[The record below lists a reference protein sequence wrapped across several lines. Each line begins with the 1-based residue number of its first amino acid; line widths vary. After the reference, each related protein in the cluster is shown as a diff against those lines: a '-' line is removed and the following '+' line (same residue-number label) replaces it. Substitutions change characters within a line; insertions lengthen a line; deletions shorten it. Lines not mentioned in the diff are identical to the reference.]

1 METKHVIIF
10 RKSLKILL
18 VFLLL
23 AGLAVVFGLI
33 GSPELSARAFGVTF
47 SSPFAEKFGMDPK
60 DVYLAILDDFKV
72 KKIRLPVYWD
82 RIEMKEGELDFSEL
96 DWQISEAQKR
106 DVKIILTI
114 GRKLPRWPECHQ
126 PNWVLEKKDQDFEK
140 EKLLKFLE
148 VAVERYRNNPALFA
162 WQIENE
168 PFLPFGDACPL
179 FGKEFLD
186 KEIASVKKIDANHPV
201 IITDSGE
208 LSIWVRAAKRA
219 DIFGSTMYRQIWNE
233 NLGFFTYPIPPQ
245 FFRVKLTLTKLIAGN
260 KPVIISEL
268 QAEPWGPHQ
277 LYEENLFPLDSQL
290 DKFNAEK
297 FREYISYAE
306 KSGFDEFY
314 LWGVEWWYWLK
325 TEKNHPEIWNEAK
338 KLF

>member
-1 METKHVIIF
+1 METRHRKIF
-10 RKSLKILL
+10 REGIRILL

-23 AGLAVVFGLI
+23 TGLVVVFGLI
-33 GSPELSARAFGVTF
+33 GSPVLKARVFGVTY
-47 SSPFAEKFGMDPK
+47 SSPFAEKFRMDSK
-60 DVYLAILDDFKV
+60 EVYLAILDDLGAR
-72 KKIRLPVYWD
+72 KIRLPVYWD
-82 RIEMKEGELDFSEL
+82 RIEMRAGEFDFSEL
-96 DWQISEAQKR
+96 DWQVFEAQKR
-106 DVKIILTI
+106 NAEIILTV

-126 PNWVLEKKDQDFEK
+126 PSWVLEKKDQDFEK
-140 EKLLKFLE
+140 EKLLEFIGI
-148 VAVERYRNNPALFA
+148 VVDRYKDNSALFA

-168 PFLPFGDACPL
+168 PFLPFGDTCLL

-186 KEIASVKKIDANHPV
+186 KEIVLVKKLDPAHPV

-208 LSIWVRAAKRA
+208 LSIWIRAAKRA

-245 FFRVKLTLTKLIAGN
+245 FFRAKLTLTRLIAGER
-260 KPVIISEL
+260 PVIISEL

-290 DKFNAEK
+290 DKLDVEK
-297 FREYISYAE
+297 FKEYISYAK

-325 TEKNHPEIWNEAK
+325 TQKNHPEIWSEAK

>member
-114 GRKLPRWPECHQ
+114 GW
-126 PNWVLEKKDQDFEK
+126 
-140 EKLLKFLE
+140 
-148 VAVERYRNNPALFA
+148 
-162 WQIENE
+162 
-168 PFLPFGDACPL
+168 
-179 FGKEFLD
+179 
-186 KEIASVKKIDANHPV
+186 
-201 IITDSGE
+201 
-208 LSIWVRAAKRA
+208 
-219 DIFGSTMYRQIWNE
+219 
-233 NLGFFTYPIPPQ
+233 
-245 FFRVKLTLTKLIAGN
+245 
-260 KPVIISEL
+260 
-268 QAEPWGPHQ
+268 
-277 LYEENLFPLDSQL
+277 
-290 DKFNAEK
+290 
-297 FREYISYAE
+297 
-306 KSGFDEFY
+306 
-314 LWGVEWWYWLK
+314 
-325 TEKNHPEIWNEAK
+325 
-338 KLF
+338 

>member
-1 METKHVIIF
+1 MESKHGIF
-10 RKSLKILL
+10 FRRFIKALL
-18 VFLLL
+18 VLLLL
-23 AGLAVVFGLI
+23 AVLAVAWGLL
-33 GSPELSARAFGVTF
+33 GSPILKTRIFGATYSA
-47 SSPFAEKFGMDPK
+47 PFAEKFGMDSK
-60 DVYLAILDDFKV
+60 EVYLTILDDLKV
-72 KKIRLPVYWD
+72 KNIRLPVYWD
-82 RIEMKEGELDFSEL
+82 LIEKKEGEFDFSEI
-96 DWQISEAQKR
+96 DWQLEEAEKR
-106 DVKIILTI
+106 GAKIILTI

-126 PNWVLEKKDQDFEK
+126 PDWVLEKGDQDFEK
-140 EKLLKFLE
+140 EKLLKFLG
-148 VAVERYRNNPALFA
+148 VAVERYKNNPVLYA
-162 WQIENE
+162 WQVENE
-168 PFLPFGDACPL
+168 PFLPFGDQCPL

-186 KEIASVKKIDANHPV
+186 KEIASVKKIDSAHPV
-201 IITDSGE
+201 IVTDSGE
-208 LSIWVRAAKRA
+208 LSTWVRAAKRA

-245 FFRVKLTLTKLIAGN
+245 FFRIKLTLAKLIAGE

-290 DKFNAEK
+290 DKLDLEK
-297 FREYISYAE
+297 FKEYISYAK

-325 TEKNHPEIWNEAK
+325 TEKNHPEIWDEAK